1 MTTTSQPT
9 TGLRALAARR
19 PVTSYLVASF
29 ALGWAILLPPA
40 LLGVENLQ
48 IFVLPT
54 AVFAQFG
61 VALAVAALGS
71 GRDGVRALLR
81 RAFRWRAHPLWYAV
95 AVLALPVLGVLGVL
109 GAAAVLGV
117 GVLDTVLAQPAAVL
131 AFLTGLA
138 IVPLINIW
146 EETGWTAA
154 VQDRLAERHGALG
167 AAAVTGVLFALYH
180 LPLQLGQP
188 LAGTATG
195 MALLLAVSLP
205 FRVVTGRLSAAT
217 GGSVPVVALFHG
229 SFNAATS
236 SVLFDVVVPGLGAL
250 GVTIA
255 ALVALAVALVVV
267 VRR

>member
-1 MTTTSQPT
+1 MTTTSPPT
-9 TGLRALAARR
+9 TGPRAFAARR
-19 PVTSYLVASF
+19 PVTSYLLASF

-40 LLGVENLQ
+40 LLGVDNLQ

-71 GRDGVRALLR
+71 GRAGVRTLLR
-81 RAFRWRAHPLWYAV
+81 RTFRWRTHPLWYAV
-95 AVLALPVLGVLGVL
+95 AVLALPVAGLL
-109 GAAAVLGV
+109 GAAAVLGPS
-117 GVLDTVLAQPAAVL
+117 VLDVVLARPAAVL

-138 IVPLINIW
+138 IVPLINLW

-154 VQDRLAERHGALG
+154 VQDRLAERHGALA

-180 LPLQLGQP
+180 LPLQLAQP
-188 LAGTATG
+188 LAGTALG
-195 MALLLAVSLP
+195 MAVLLAVSLP
-205 FRVVTGRLSAAT
+205 FRVVTGRLSSAT

-229 SFNAATS
+229 SFNVATS
-236 SVLFDVVVPGLGAL
+236 SVLFDAVAPGVGAL
-250 GVTIA
+250 GVTVA
-255 ALVALAVALVVV
+255 ALVAVAVTLLVV